1 MIDTIYRC
9 PICWG
14 KAYPDGCAFWCNH
27 DKVWI
32 SPEHVFNIAW
42 ASNGAIQL
50 RWDRDG

>member
-1 MIDTIYRC
+1 MTDTIYRC

-42 ASNGAIQL
+42 DSNGAIQL